1 MIRKITLVEPKSD
14 HYSIFSL
21 YKLPRL
27 GSLLLATLLRDRG
40 YDTESVF
47 MDTPSLFSRRTEAD
61 LVGISAITPT
71 AKSSYKVA
79 DYFRARGMPV
89 VMGGPHVTFLP
100 EESLEHADYCIA
112 GEGESGLPMLV
123 DALNRGSSLEG
134 VPGLIWRESGVIRVN
149 PTAEPVRDLDSLPFP
164 DFSLLDMGQGRKVGD
179 ARARRMTMPLQT
191 SRGCPYDCTFCSVTP
206 MFGRRYRH
214 RSTEN
219 VIAELARFDPERHEI
234 FFYDDNFAA
243 DPRATK
249 ELLREMIRRRLG
261 FRWTTQVRTDIVRD
275 TEMLDLVAEAG
286 CRALYVGLESVNG
299 DALAEMKKKQTVED
313 IRRCIREIRGRGIHL
328 HGMFVFGFDSDTPQT
343 TRATVTFAL
352 REKVDSV
359 QFLILT
365 PLPGSPFF
373 SQMASEG
380 RLLDREWDTYD
391 GHHVKFV
398 PRGFTPWELQRAQ
411 VTAHARFYSPFHV
424 AGRLLH
430 GRILA
435 FLIGVYA
442 FWLNRRWQ
450 HEERDYLRELKGVRA
465 APGLSGSRE
474 RESGMAEEHGFGVL
488 GGLQKVR

>member
-1 MIRKITLVEPKSD
+1 VIRRITLVEPKSD

-40 YDTESVF
+40 YEAESVY
-47 MDTPSLFSRRTEAD
+47 MDTPSLFSRRTQAD
-61 LVGISAITPT
+61 LVGVSAITPT
-71 AKSSYKVA
+71 ANSSYRVA
-79 DYFRARGMPV
+79 DFFRARGTPV

-100 EESLEHADYCIA
+100 EESLAHADFCIA

-123 DALNRGSSLEG
+123 DALNHGSSLEA
-134 VPGLIWRESGVIRVN
+134 VPGLIWREGGAIRMN
-149 PTAEPVRDLDSLPFP
+149 PTAEPVKDLDSLPFP
-164 DFSLLDMGQGRKVGD
+164 DFSLLDMGQEKKAGGS
-179 ARARRMTMPLQT
+179 RARRTIMPVQT

-206 MFGRRYRH
+206 MFGRTYRH

-219 VIAELARFDPERHEI
+219 VIAELARFDPGRHEI

-243 DPRATK
+243 NPRATK

-261 FRWTTQVRTDIVRD
+261 FTWTTQVRTDIARD
-275 TEMLDLVAEAG
+275 AEMLDLVAEAG
-286 CRALYVGLESVNG
+286 CKGLYVGLESVNG

-313 IRRCIREIRGRGIHL
+313 IRRSIREIRGRGMHL
-328 HGMFVFGFDSDTPQT
+328 HGMFVFGFDSDTPQSV
-343 TRATVTFAL
+343 RDTVSFAL

-373 SQMASEG
+373 SQMVSSG
-380 RLLDREWDTYD
+380 RLLDRDWDTYD

-398 PRGFTPWELQRAQ
+398 PRGFTPWELQWAQ
-411 VTAHARFYSPFHV
+411 VRAHARFYSPLHI
-424 AGRLLH
+424 ASRLLR

-442 FWLNRRWQ
+442 LWLNRHWQ
-450 HEERDYLRELKGVRA
+450 HEERDYLRGLKLVRG
-465 APGLSGSRE
+465 AP
-474 RESGMAEEHGFGVL
+474 
-488 GGLQKVR
+488 

>member
-1 MIRKITLVEPKSD
+1 MIGRITLIEPKSD

-27 GSLLLATLLRDRG
+27 GSLLLATLLRDKG
-40 YDTESVF
+40 YEAESVF
-47 MDTPSLFSRRTEAD
+47 MDTPQLLSRRTEAD

-71 AKSSYKVA
+71 AKSSYRVA
-79 DYFRARGMPV
+79 DVFRARGVPV

-100 EESLEHADYCIA
+100 EESLEHADFCIA

-123 DALNRGSSLEG
+123 HALNHGSSLEE
-134 VPGLIWRESGVIRVN
+134 VPGLIWRDGGTIRMN
-149 PTAEPVRDLDSLPFP
+149 PTAEPVKDLDGLPFP
-164 DFSLLDMGQGRKVGD
+164 DFSLLDMGNGTRVGA
-179 ARARRMTMPLQT
+179 ARARRMTMPVQT

-275 TEMLDLVAEAG
+275 TELLDLVAEAG
-286 CRALYVGLESVNG
+286 CKGLYVGLESVNAG
-299 DALAEMKKKQTVED
+299 ALAEMKKKQTVED
-313 IRRCIREIRGRGIHL
+313 IRHSIREIRRRGIHL

-365 PLPGSPFF
+365 PLPGSAFF

-411 VTAHARFYSPFHV
+411 VRAHARFYSPFHV
-424 AGRLLH
+424 AARLLR

-435 FLIGVYA
+435 FLVGVYA
-442 FWLNRRWQ
+442 FALNRRWQ
-450 HEERDYLRELKGVRA
+450 HEERDYLRALKGVGGAPVSDSFRA
-465 APGLSGSRE
+465 
-474 RESGMAEEHGFGVL
+474 RESAAAEHGPGVARS
-488 GGLQKVR
+488 LQKVR

>member
-1 MIRKITLVEPKSD
+1 MIRRITLVEPKSE
-14 HYSIFSL
+14 HYNIFSL

-27 GSLLLATLLRDRG
+27 GGILLATLLRDKG
-40 YDTESVF
+40 YDAESVF
-47 MDTPSLFSRRTEAD
+47 MDTPDLFSRRTEAD

-79 DYFRARGMPV
+79 DFFRARGVPV

-100 EESLEHADYCIA
+100 EESLEHADFCIA

-123 DALNRGSSLEG
+123 DALNQGSSLEE
-134 VPGLIWRESGVIRVN
+134 VPGLIWREGDAIRMN
-149 PTAEPVRDLDSLPFP
+149 PTAEPLRDLDSLPFP
-164 DFSLLDMGQGRKVGD
+164 DFSLLDMGQGKKGSG
-179 ARARRMTMPLQT
+179 ARALPRTLPVQT

-214 RSTEN
+214 RSAGN
-219 VIAELARFDPERHEI
+219 VIAELLRIDPGRHEI

-261 FRWTTQVRTDIVRD
+261 FRWSTQVRTDIVRD
-275 TEMLDLVAEAG
+275 DEMLDLIAEAG
-286 CRALYVGLESVNG
+286 CKALYVGLESVNVK
-299 DALAEMKKKQTVED
+299 ALTEMKKKQTVED
-313 IRRCIREIRGRGIHL
+313 IRHSIREIRRRGIHL

-343 TRATVTFAL
+343 ARETVTFAL
-352 REKVDSV
+352 REKVDSA

-391 GHHVKFV
+391 GHHVKFAS
-398 PRGFTPWELQRAQ
+398 RGFTPWGLQRAQ
-411 VTAHARFYSPFHV
+411 IEAHTRFYSPAHV
-424 AGRLLH
+424 AGRLLR
-430 GRILA
+430 GRFLA
-435 FLIGVYA
+435 FLVGLYA
-442 FWLNRRWQ
+442 FALNRRWQ
-450 HEERDYLRELKGVRA
+450 HEERDYLRELKGLRI
-465 APGLSGSRE
+465 APELRGFPE
-474 RESGMAEEHGFGVL
+474 RESGMAKEHGLGVL